1 MGAWVYRGPL
11 TRAHSSR
18 AHTLTPLQSI
28 VLALGVLDG
37 RISAEEAYRAS
48 RVEEEFQ
55 IEEWG
60 LVEGGHDVGRA
71 YLRVQT
77 HACGTY
83 LSLLDD
89 GTSVVAQ
96 PAVSS
101 EEAADEPGAGGV
113 ELEDFLRDLEQE
125 EAAAWES
132 DPRNQ

>member
-1 MGAWVYRGPL
+1 M
-11 TRAHSSR
+11 
-18 AHTLTPLQSI
+18 
-28 VLALGVLDG
+28 LALGVLDG
-37 RISAEEAYRAS
+37 RITADEAYRAS

-55 IEEWG
+55 IDEWG
-60 LVEGGHDVGRA
+60 LVEGGHDVDRA
-71 YLRVQT
+71 YLRVQA
-77 HACGTY
+77 HACGTF

-89 GTSVVAQ
+89 GAGVVAQ

-101 EEAADEPGAGGV
+101 EDAANEPGAGGV